1 MTSYIPL
8 WGFIILMVS
17 TPGPANL
24 LLMSAGARWGYR
36 RSLPFLSGLVVG
48 KLALNVAMALGFMA
62 VLLNSPRVL
71 TTLSWVSAGYMAYL
85 ALRQWTP
92 AKETSEPANSLG
104 FLQGLVV
111 HPLSPKTW
119 MMTTLAFSQFA
130 PTFPTEIERLAVVP
144 LVLEA
149 RGLDVTP
156 AMIDKLRA
164 AGDNRSADILEVIYA
179 TKSAMCESAA
189 AGSLSPAPA
198 AAWSRLRRGPTL
210 SAPTS
215 RAP

>member
-1 MTSYIPL
+1 MTSYFPP
-8 WGFIILMVS
+8 WGFVILMVS

-24 LLMSAGARWGYR
+24 LLMSAGAQWGYR
-36 RSLPFLSGLVVG
+36 RSLPFLSGLVAG
-48 KLALNVAMALGFMA
+48 KLVLNVAMALGFMA

-92 AKETSEPANSLG
+92 AEENGEPSNSLG

-144 LVLEA
+144 LSFLFFQILFHSIWCLAGAALGRIIARSLWVH
-149 RGLDVTP
+149 RGLVLLTL
-156 AMIDKLRA
+156 A
-164 AGDNRSADILEVIYA
+164 VI
-179 TKSAMCESAA
+179 
-189 AGSLSPAPA
+189 
-198 AAWSRLRRGPTL
+198 AWVLL
-210 SAPTS
+210 M
-215 RAP
+215 

>member
-1 MTSYIPL
+1 MTSYFPL

-24 LLMSAGARWGYR
+24 LLMSAGAQWGYR
-36 RSLPFLSGLVVG
+36 RSLPFLSGLVAG
-48 KLALNVAMALGFMA
+48 KLVLNVAMALGFMA

-92 AKETSEPANSLG
+92 AEENGEPSNSLG

-130 PTFPTEIERLAVVP
+130 PTFPTEIERLAMVP
-144 LVLEA
+144 LSFLFFQILFHSIWCLAGAALGRIIARSLWVH
-149 RGLDVTP
+149 RGLVLLTL
-156 AMIDKLRA
+156 AVIA
-164 AGDNRSADILEVIYA
+164 WILL
-179 TKSAMCESAA
+179 M
-189 AGSLSPAPA
+189 
-198 AAWSRLRRGPTL
+198 
-210 SAPTS
+210 
-215 RAP
+215 

>member
-1 MTSYIPL
+1 MTSYFPL

-24 LLMSAGARWGYR
+24 LLMSAGAQWGYR
-36 RSLPFLSGLVVG
+36 RSLPFLSGLVAG
-48 KLALNVAMALGFMA
+48 KLVLNVAMALGFMA

-71 TTLSWVSAGYMAYL
+71 TTLTWVSAGYMAYL

-92 AKETSEPANSLG
+92 AEENGEPSNSLG

-144 LVLEA
+144 LSFLFFQILFHSIWCLAGAALGRIIARSLWVH
-149 RGLDVTP
+149 RGLVLLTL
-156 AMIDKLRA
+156 A
-164 AGDNRSADILEVIYA
+164 VI
-179 TKSAMCESAA
+179 
-189 AGSLSPAPA
+189 
-198 AAWSRLRRGPTL
+198 AWVLL
-210 SAPTS
+210 M
-215 RAP
+215 

>member
-1 MTSYIPL
+1 MTSYFPL

-24 LLMSAGARWGYR
+24 LLMSAGAQWGYR
-36 RSLPFLSGLVVG
+36 RSLPFLSGLVAG
-48 KLALNVAMALGFMA
+48 KLVLNVAMALGFMA

-71 TTLSWVSAGYMAYL
+71 TTLSWLSAGYMAYL

-92 AKETSEPANSLG
+92 AEENGEPSNSLG

-144 LVLEA
+144 LSFLFFQILFHSIWCLAGAALGRIIARSLWVH
-149 RGLDVTP
+149 RGLVLLTL
-156 AMIDKLRA
+156 A
-164 AGDNRSADILEVIYA
+164 VI
-179 TKSAMCESAA
+179 
-189 AGSLSPAPA
+189 
-198 AAWSRLRRGPTL
+198 AWVLL
-210 SAPTS
+210 M
-215 RAP
+215 

>member
-1 MTSYIPL
+1 MTSYFPL

-24 LLMSAGARWGYR
+24 LLMSAGAQWGYR
-36 RSLPFLSGLVVG
+36 RSLPFLSGLVAG
-48 KLALNVAMALGFMA
+48 KLVLNVAMALGFMA

-92 AKETSEPANSLG
+92 AEENGEPSNSLG

-144 LVLEA
+144 LSFLFFQILFHSIWCLAGAALGRIIARSLWVH
-149 RGLDVTP
+149 RGLVLLTL
-156 AMIDKLRA
+156 A
-164 AGDNRSADILEVIYA
+164 VI
-179 TKSAMCESAA
+179 
-189 AGSLSPAPA
+189 
-198 AAWSRLRRGPTL
+198 AWVLL
-210 SAPTS
+210 M
-215 RAP
+215 

>member
-1 MTSYIPL
+1 MTSYFPL

-48 KLALNVAMALGFMA
+48 KLALNVAMAFGFMA
-62 VLLNSPRVL
+62 VLLDSPRVL

-92 AKETSEPANSLG
+92 AKESGEPGNSLG

-130 PTFPTEIERLAVVP
+130 PSFPTEIERLAVVP
-144 LVLEA
+144 LSFLFFQVLFHSLWCLA
-149 RGLDVTP
+149 GAALGRIITRSLWVHRGL
-156 AMIDKLRA
+156 
-164 AGDNRSADILEVIYA
+164 ILLTLAVI
-179 TKSAMCESAA
+179 
-189 AGSLSPAPA
+189 
-198 AAWSRLRRGPTL
+198 AWVLL
-210 SAPTS
+210 M
-215 RAP
+215 

>member
-1 MTSYIPL
+1 MTSYFPL

-24 LLMSAGARWGYR
+24 LLMSAGAQWGYR
-36 RSLPFLSGLVVG
+36 RSVPFLSGLVVG

-92 AKETSEPANSLG
+92 AEESGEPANSLG

-144 LVLEA
+144 LSFLFFQILFHSIWCLA
-149 RGLDVTP
+149 G
-156 AMIDKLRA
+156 A
-164 AGDNRSADILEVIYA
+164 ALGRIITRNLWVHRTL
-179 TKSAMCESAA
+179 T
-189 AGSLSPAPA
+189 L
-198 AAWSRLRRGPTL
+198 LTL
-210 SAPTS
+210 SIIAWMLL
-215 RAP
+215 A

>member
-1 MTSYIPL
+1 MTNYFPL

-24 LLMSAGARWGYR
+24 LLMSTGAQWGYR
-36 RSLPFLSGLVVG
+36 QSLPFLSGLVVG

-92 AKETSEPANSLG
+92 AEQSGEQGKSLG

-130 PTFPTEIERLAVVP
+130 PTFPTEIERLVVVP
-144 LVLEA
+144 LSFLFFQVLFHSVWCLA
-149 RGLDVTP
+149 GAALGRIITRSLWVHRGL
-156 AMIDKLRA
+156 
-164 AGDNRSADILEVIYA
+164 ILLTLAVI
-179 TKSAMCESAA
+179 
-189 AGSLSPAPA
+189 
-198 AAWSRLRRGPTL
+198 AWVLL
-210 SAPTS
+210 L
-215 RAP
+215 

>member
-1 MTSYIPL
+1 MTSYLPL

-24 LLMSAGARWGYR
+24 LLMSAGAQWGYR

-71 TTLSWVSAGYMAYL
+71 MTLSWVSAGYMAFL

-92 AKETSEPANSLG
+92 AEESGEPANSLG

-144 LVLEA
+144 LSFLFFQILFHSIWCLA
-149 RGLDVTP
+149 GAALGRIITRNLWMHRGLVLLTL
-156 AMIDKLRA
+156 A
-164 AGDNRSADILEVIYA
+164 VI
-179 TKSAMCESAA
+179 
-189 AGSLSPAPA
+189 
-198 AAWSRLRRGPTL
+198 AWVLL
-210 SAPTS
+210 M
-215 RAP
+215 

>member
-1 MTSYIPL
+1 MTSYFPL

-24 LLMSAGARWGYR
+24 LLMSAGAQWGYR
-36 RSLPFLSGLVVG
+36 RSLPFLSGLVAG

-71 TTLSWVSAGYMAYL
+71 TTLTWVSAGYMAYL

-92 AKETSEPANSLG
+92 AEVTGEPGNSLG

-130 PTFPTEIERLAVVP
+130 PTFSTEIERIVIVPLSFLFFQILFHSTWCLAGAALGRIITRSLWVHRGLVLLTLAVIAW
-144 LVLEA
+144 VL
-149 RGLDVTP
+149 L
-156 AMIDKLRA
+156 M
-164 AGDNRSADILEVIYA
+164 
-179 TKSAMCESAA
+179 
-189 AGSLSPAPA
+189 
-198 AAWSRLRRGPTL
+198 
-210 SAPTS
+210 
-215 RAP
+215 

>member
-1 MTSYIPL
+1 MTSYFPL

-24 LLMSAGARWGYR
+24 LLMSAGAQWGYR
-36 RSLPFLSGLVVG
+36 RSLPFLSGLVAG
-48 KLALNVAMALGFMA
+48 KLVLNVAMDLGFMA

-71 TTLSWVSAGYMAYL
+71 TTLSWLSAGYMAYL

-92 AKETSEPANSLG
+92 AEENGEPSNSLG

-144 LVLEA
+144 LSFLFFQILFHSIWCLAGAALGRIIARSLWVH
-149 RGLDVTP
+149 RGLVLLTL
-156 AMIDKLRA
+156 A
-164 AGDNRSADILEVIYA
+164 VI
-179 TKSAMCESAA
+179 
-189 AGSLSPAPA
+189 
-198 AAWSRLRRGPTL
+198 AWVLL
-210 SAPTS
+210 M
-215 RAP
+215 

>member
-1 MTSYIPL
+1 MTSYFPL

-24 LLMSAGARWGYR
+24 LLMSAGAQWGYR
-36 RSLPFLSGLVVG
+36 RSLPFLSGLVAG
-48 KLALNVAMALGFMA
+48 KLVLNVAMALGFMA

-92 AKETSEPANSLG
+92 AEENGEPSNSLG

-144 LVLEA
+144 LSFLFFQILFHSIWCLAGAALGRIIARSLWVHRRLVLLTLA
-149 RGLDVTP
+149 
-156 AMIDKLRA
+156 
-164 AGDNRSADILEVIYA
+164 VI
-179 TKSAMCESAA
+179 
-189 AGSLSPAPA
+189 
-198 AAWSRLRRGPTL
+198 AWVLL
-210 SAPTS
+210 M
-215 RAP
+215 

>member
-1 MTSYIPL
+1 MTSYFPL

-24 LLMSAGARWGYR
+24 LLMSAGAQWGYR
-36 RSLPFLSGLVVG
+36 RSLPFLSGLVAG
-48 KLALNVAMALGFMA
+48 KLVLNVAMALGFMA

-71 TTLSWVSAGYMAYL
+71 TTLSWLSAGYMAYL

-92 AKETSEPANSLG
+92 AEENGEPSNSLG

-144 LVLEA
+144 LSFLFFQILFHSTWCLAGAALGRIITRSLWVH
-149 RGLDVTP
+149 RGLVLLTL
-156 AMIDKLRA
+156 A
-164 AGDNRSADILEVIYA
+164 VI
-179 TKSAMCESAA
+179 
-189 AGSLSPAPA
+189 
-198 AAWSRLRRGPTL
+198 AWVLL
-210 SAPTS
+210 M
-215 RAP
+215 

>member
-1 MTSYIPL
+1 MTSYFPL

-24 LLMSAGARWGYR
+24 LLMSAGAQWGYR

-62 VLLNSPRVL
+62 VLLDSTRVL
-71 TTLSWVSAGYMAYL
+71 TTLSWVSAAYMAYL
-85 ALRQWTP
+85 ALHQWTP
-92 AKETSEPANSLG
+92 AEESGDPANSLG

-144 LVLEA
+144 LSFLFFQVLFHSLWCLA
-149 RGLDVTP
+149 GAALGRIITRSLWVHRGL
-156 AMIDKLRA
+156 
-164 AGDNRSADILEVIYA
+164 ILLTLAVI
-179 TKSAMCESAA
+179 
-189 AGSLSPAPA
+189 
-198 AAWSRLRRGPTL
+198 AWVLL
-210 SAPTS
+210 M
-215 RAP
+215 

>member
-1 MTSYIPL
+1 MTSYFPL

-24 LLMSAGARWGYR
+24 LLMSAGAQWGYR
-36 RSLPFLSGLVVG
+36 RSLPFLSGLVAG
-48 KLALNVAMALGFMA
+48 KLVLNLAMALGFMA

-71 TTLSWVSAGYMAYL
+71 TTLSWLSAGYMAYL

-92 AKETSEPANSLG
+92 AEENGEPSNSLG

-144 LVLEA
+144 LSFLFFQILFHSIWCLAGAALGRIIARSLWVH
-149 RGLDVTP
+149 RGLVLLTL
-156 AMIDKLRA
+156 A
-164 AGDNRSADILEVIYA
+164 VI
-179 TKSAMCESAA
+179 
-189 AGSLSPAPA
+189 
-198 AAWSRLRRGPTL
+198 AWVLL
-210 SAPTS
+210 M
-215 RAP
+215 

>member
-1 MTSYIPL
+1 MTSYFPL

-24 LLMSAGARWGYR
+24 LLMSAGAQWGYR
-36 RSLPFLSGLVVG
+36 RSLPFLSGLVAG
-48 KLALNVAMALGFMA
+48 KLVLNLAMALGFMA

-92 AKETSEPANSLG
+92 AEENGEPSNSLG

-144 LVLEA
+144 LSFLFFQILFHSIWCLAGAALGRIITRSLWVH
-149 RGLDVTP
+149 RGLVLLTL
-156 AMIDKLRA
+156 A
-164 AGDNRSADILEVIYA
+164 VI
-179 TKSAMCESAA
+179 
-189 AGSLSPAPA
+189 
-198 AAWSRLRRGPTL
+198 AWVLL
-210 SAPTS
+210 M
-215 RAP
+215 

>member
-1 MTSYIPL
+1 MTSYFPL

-24 LLMSAGARWGYR
+24 LLMSAGAQWGYR
-36 RSLPFLSGLVVG
+36 RSLPFLSGLVAG

-92 AKETSEPANSLG
+92 AEENGEPSNSLG

-144 LVLEA
+144 LSFLFFQILFHSIWCLAGAALGRIIARSLWVH
-149 RGLDVTP
+149 RGLVLLTL
-156 AMIDKLRA
+156 A
-164 AGDNRSADILEVIYA
+164 VI
-179 TKSAMCESAA
+179 
-189 AGSLSPAPA
+189 
-198 AAWSRLRRGPTL
+198 AWVLL
-210 SAPTS
+210 M
-215 RAP
+215 